1 MTLADWRAAQKAQD
15 SQPFVPAGTS
25 GSRRMKRRILEM
37 EKEVSE
43 LKRAN
48 EIYKINERR
57 SKRMCMQEE
66 QLIRTIYEFYRN
78 HQEDCDKEYELAMDQ
93 SISDIYEELPYS
105 SLPNELAKISVVILT
120 ANKFEKNT
128 LHQHV
133 YQTTQKKIQTCTIEL
148 FEQPKRHNVTDIYL
162 LNWNG
167 YQILHIACRVTGS
180 YTIGGCAD
188 AIRYCINNPYI
199 FPTSFISF
207 GICFGCREEEDHL
220 CDTVISRKIYP
231 YFIGAKVDGIAL
243 KTSDDY
249 ALSTDSTLENRI
261 ENLKDRNR
269 FENLGFN
276 VNFHNYIT
284 GEAVIS
290 SRAIRDM
297 FIGITTQ
304 DIYAGDMEA
313 YGMYKE
319 CNNAYR
325 NIPCVVIKSICDWGI
340 VKNIANYTISTE
352 VMGRK
357 DTEEE
362 VKNVKDKLQALSVYH
377 SFKVLDIL
385 LKNKVFSQ
393 SIYARIKKQLQYEV
407 HEHVWTKKRIL
418 DVAEKMNMEIHS
430 SLSQEFVVKL
440 CEDLNDEEIAIVEE
454 KYISKKGGAI

>member
-1 MTLADWRAAQKAQD
+1 MYYEKC
-15 SQPFVPAGTS
+15 
-25 GSRRMKRRILEM
+25 RRLFEGEGERKT
-37 EKEVSE
+37 
-43 LKRAN
+43 
-48 EIYKINERR
+48 NERR
-57 SKRMCMQEE
+57 LKRLFTQEE
-66 QLIRTIYEFYRN
+66 QLIRAIYKFYKN
-78 HQEDCDKEYELAMDQ
+78 HQEDCDKEYKLAMDQ
-93 SISDIYEELPYS
+93 SISDIYEELPS
-105 SLPNELAKISVVILT
+105 SLLPNELAKTSVVILT

-133 YQTTQKKIQTCTIEL
+133 YQTTKTKIQTCTIEL
-148 FEQPKRHNVTDIYL
+148 FESPKTHNVTDVFL
-162 LNWNG
+162 FNWNG

-207 GICFGCREEEDHL
+207 GICFGCREEKDHL

-231 YFIGAKVDGIAL
+231 YFIGAKVDGEAL

-249 ALSTDSTLENRI
+249 ALSTDSILDNRI
-261 ENLKDRNR
+261 ERLRDYNR

-290 SRAIRDM
+290 SRVVRDV
-297 FIGITTQ
+297 FIGTTTQ

-340 VKNIANYTISTE
+340 VKNITHLPIYTE

-357 DTEEE
+357 DAEEE
-362 VKNVKDKLQALSVYH
+362 VKKVKDKLQALSVYH
-377 SFKVLDIL
+377 SFTVLDIL
-385 LKNKVFSQ
+385 LKNQVFSQ
-393 SIYARIKKQLQYEV
+393 SIYARIKKQIKLEI

-418 DVAEKMNMEIHS
+418 DVADKLNLEIHS
-430 SLSQEFVVKL
+430 SLSDKFVMKL
-440 CEDLNDEEIAIVEE
+440 CENFNDEKIAIVEE
-454 KYISKKGGAI
+454 KHITKKEGDV